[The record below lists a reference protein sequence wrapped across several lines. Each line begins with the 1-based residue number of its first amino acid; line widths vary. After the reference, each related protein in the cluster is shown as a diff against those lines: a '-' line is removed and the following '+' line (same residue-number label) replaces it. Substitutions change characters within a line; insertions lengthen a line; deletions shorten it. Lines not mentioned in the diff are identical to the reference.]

1 MKTDGPASI
10 LIVEDEESLA
20 DSIKYNLEREG
31 YTVEIAGDGRRGLDR
46 FRTDGPALVI
56 LDLML
61 PELSGLDVCRSIREE
76 SNVPI
81 IMVTAKDSE
90 ADKVAGLELGADDY
104 VTKPFSMRE
113 LISRVR
119 ANLRRARAASAPIST
134 EEVLRGGP
142 VEMDVARH
150 ETQVR
155 GERIDLPPKEFA
167 LLELLLLRK
176 GRLLTRDFLIEEIWG
191 ADYYGDTKTLDVHVK
206 RIRQKIEENPHH
218 PSHLVTVRGLGYKFV
233 D

>member
-1 MKTDGPASI
+1 MPRTRKLDHPMQGDGQLGRI

-20 DSIKYNLEREG
+20 DSIRYNLEREG
-31 YTVEIAGDGRRGLDR
+31 FAVDLAGDGRVALER
-46 FRTDGPALVI
+46 FPDVSPDLVI

-61 PELSGLDVCRSIREE
+61 PEVTGLDVCRAIRRH
-76 SNVPI
+76 SSVPV
-81 IMVTAKDSE
+81 IMVTAKDAE

-176 GRLLTRDFLIEEIWG
+176 GRLLTRDFLIEE
-191 ADYYGDTKTLDVHVK
+191 
-206 RIRQKIEENPHH
+206 NPHH